1 MGIDSEWVHHGSD
14 LAVVQVGVVLG
25 VLLFD
30 KGADANTGRF
40 GRKLG
45 DVSSREADPSNEY

>member
-1 MGIDSEWVHHGSD
+1 MAIDSGWVHRGSD
-14 LAVVQVGVVLG
+14 LAIVQVGVVLG
-25 VLLFD
+25 ILLFD

-45 DVSSREADPSNEY
+45 DVSSREADPSTEY